1 MRVVFLFL
9 IQGIVGFG
17 ITFWVFWLLLGF
29 VHLGGISFCHFT
41 PLCVQ
46 SLGLK
51 DVPFTGH
58 ALWAEVGG
66 GIIFVTPGEF
76 AGKHKILPVVEI
88 MRFGVFCFSSC
99 IC

>member
-1 MRVVFLFL
+1 MGFFGFSLVFCASWGYLF
-9 IQGIVGFG
+9 F
-17 ITFWVFWLLLGF
+17 
-29 VHLGGISFCHFT
+29 HCT

-76 AGKHKILPVVEI
+76 AGKYKKLPVV
-88 MRFGVFCFSSC
+88 RVLQFGDFGSLSC